1 MLLDGAE
8 INLSAGSEFD
18 YLNMLQLGGGSDTT
32 SQNKLQSNSQ
42 SDFQVNKSGAD
53 CGKN

>member
-8 INLSAGSEFD
+8 NNLSAGSEFD
-18 YLNMLQLGGGSDTT
+18 YLNMLQLGGGSDT

-42 SDFQVNKSGAD
+42 SEILVNKSGAD
-53 CGKN
+53 GGKN